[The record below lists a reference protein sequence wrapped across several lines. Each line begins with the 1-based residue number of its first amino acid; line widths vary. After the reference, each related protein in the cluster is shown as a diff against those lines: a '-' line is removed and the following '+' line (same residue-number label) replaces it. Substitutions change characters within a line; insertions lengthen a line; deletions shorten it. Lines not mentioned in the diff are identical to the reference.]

1 MTTAHI
7 LVVDDEP
14 DIRDTVKDIL
24 EDEGYSVATA
34 ADGDS
39 TRRQLA
45 AQRPDLILL
54 DIWMPGTDGITLLKQ
69 LKENMES
76 PIPVVMI
83 SGHGTIETAV
93 EATKLGAVDFIE
105 KPLSLAR
112 LLATVKSA
120 LRVSA
125 KAGRDTFSRAMAQRH
140 QAIGHS
146 TALQAIRQRI
156 EMAAQHDRPILL
168 RGELGS
174 GKMFWAR
181 YLLAHSARRDHAFVS
196 VDGLWLSQQNEA
208 ERLFGKGGFWE
219 QAQGG
224 LLYMSDPLELQSATL
239 DALAANQGSTD
250 LNTPRLVFGLTP
262 ESLRQVDRREQHQKL
277 FHQIGP
283 VTLEIPPLRER
294 SEDVPELLTYFLN
307 RLAQAEMLEYRPFTV
322 AAQNRLRYYSWP
334 GNLREMKSLVRNLLL
349 GGNRDDIDVTEVE
362 HALASTA
369 YTPNGREFS
378 RYFNVPLREARDV
391 FEREYLLFHL
401 REQAWNVGEVAHA
414 SGMERTHLYRKI
426 RSLGIDIRHEKK

>member
-1 MTTAHI
+1 MSNAHI

-24 EDEGYSVATA
+24 QDEGYSVATA
-34 ADGDS
+34 ADADA
-39 TRRQLA
+39 TRQQLA
-45 AQRPDLILL
+45 EQRPDLILL
-54 DIWMPGTDGITLLKQ
+54 DIWMPGTDGISLLKQ
-69 LKENMES
+69 LKESMD
-76 PIPVVMI
+76 PPVPVVMI

-93 EATKLGAVDFIE
+93 EATKHGAVDFIE

-120 LRVSA
+120 LRASTRPSRETTA
-125 KAGRDTFSRAMAQRH
+125 RAMGQRY

-146 TALQAIRQRI
+146 TALQTVRQRI

-174 GKMFWAR
+174 GKTFWIR
-181 YLLAHSARRDHAFVS
+181 YLHAHSARRDRPLVAT
-196 VDGLWLSQQNEA
+196 DGLLLAQQNEVQ
-208 ERLFGKGGFWE
+208 RLFGPGGLWE
-219 QAQGG
+219 QARGG
-224 LLYMSDPLELQSATL
+224 ILYLADPLELQVGTL
-239 DALAANQGSTD
+239 DLLADGQTGAESSV
-250 LNTPRLVFGLTP
+250 PRLIFGLTP
-262 ESLRQVDRREQHQKL
+262 ESLRQVDRREQHQRL
-277 FHQIGP
+277 FHGISP
-283 VTLEIPPLRER
+283 ITLEIPPLRER

-307 RLAQAEMLEYRPFTV
+307 RIAQSEKIDYRPFTV

-349 GGNRDDIDVTEVE
+349 GGNRNDIDVTEVE
-362 HALASTA
+362 HTLASTA

-401 REQAWNVGEVAHA
+401 REQAWNVGEVAQA